1 MYLFVEKKNKK
12 LSQFLFI
19 VHLWKISEMLLVTEY
34 FLFLDTIT
42 EFENLNN

>member
-12 LSQFLFI
+12 LSQFLCI